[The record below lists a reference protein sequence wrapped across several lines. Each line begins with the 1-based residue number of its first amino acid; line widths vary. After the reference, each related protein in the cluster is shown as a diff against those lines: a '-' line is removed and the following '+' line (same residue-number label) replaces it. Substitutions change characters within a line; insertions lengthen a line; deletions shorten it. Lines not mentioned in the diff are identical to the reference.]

1 MPFYRLISKNYEQIE
16 GACVALIGGGGK
28 TALLHKIADELS
40 QKFPSV
46 LQTSITKTAFNK
58 HDNPLIFSNVDQI
71 KFVKRNPL
79 FLIGEKIDDNKLK
92 GITASE
98 LDQIRR
104 FFNVTIFE
112 CDGARNKPLKAHT
125 EYDPVVPKSATHV
138 IIIIGADVVNT
149 KISDGLVHRPE
160 LFCRK
165 WNVALGTR
173 LDIDFIVEIVS
184 TKRGYHEK
192 IKHDDEISYFVN
204 KADEHPE
211 SAIELAKALYET
223 TNKPVFYGSVKTNH
237 SVRIINE

>member
-1 MPFYRLISKNYEQIE
+1 MPFYQLISNNDEEIE
-16 GACVALIGGGGK
+16 GACIALIGGGGK
-28 TALLHKIADELS
+28 TALLHKIAGELS

-58 HDNPLIFSNVDQI
+58 HDNPLIFSNVEQL
-71 KFVKRNPL
+71 KTVKQNPL
-79 FLIGEKIDDNKLK
+79 FLIGERIDENKLK

-98 LDQIRR
+98 LDQIRQY
-104 FFNVTIFE
+104 FNVTIFE
-112 CDGARNKPLKAHT
+112 CDGARNRPLKAHT

-165 WNVALGTR
+165 WNVEIDTR

-184 TKRGYHEK
+184 TKRGYHKK
-192 IKHDDEISYFVN
+192 IRHDAEISYFVN
-204 KADEHPE
+204 KADEHPN
-211 SAIELAKALYET
+211 SAIELAQALYKSV
-223 TNKPVFYGSVKTNH
+223 NQPVFYGSIKKNH
-237 SVRIINE
+237 LVRIINE